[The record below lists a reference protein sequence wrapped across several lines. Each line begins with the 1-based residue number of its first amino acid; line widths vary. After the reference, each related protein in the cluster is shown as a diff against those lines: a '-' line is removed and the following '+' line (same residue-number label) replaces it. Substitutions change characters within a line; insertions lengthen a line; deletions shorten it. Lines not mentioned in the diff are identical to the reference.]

1 MARRLAF
8 EEFNE
13 GAINFAPTY
22 KYDPGTDVYDSSEKK
37 RTPAWC
43 DRVMWRGRNMKQIN
57 YLRHELLA
65 SDHRPVSATFEI
77 QVKSVNAEKR
87 NSAYQEIV
95 KKLDKLENECMPDAT
110 VSSNN
115 VTFNNVRYALLDV
128 VVIRCGDA
136 DSSEF
141 FARYMVP
148 SEQTIELENT
158 GKVRIIYVAPA
169 RLEVDSLATFSFL
182 S

>member
-1 MARRLAF
+1 MQMARRLAF

-115 VTFNNVRYALLDV
+115 VTFNNVRYALLAV
-128 VVIRCGDA
+128 VGCYLM
-136 DSSEF
+136 S
-141 FARYMVP
+141 
-148 SEQTIELENT
+148 
-158 GKVRIIYVAPA
+158 
-169 RLEVDSLATFSFL
+169 
-182 S
+182 

>member
-1 MARRLAF
+1 MQMARRLAF

-115 VTFNNVRYALLDV
+115 VTFNNVRYALLDAVCWLLFDV
-128 VVIRCGDA
+128 VTLIVHLCQVHGALRTDDRAREHGQGTNHVNVCG
-136 DSSEF
+136 E
-141 FARYMVP
+141 
-148 SEQTIELENT
+148 T
-158 GKVRIIYVAPA
+158 
-169 RLEVDSLATFSFL
+169 
-182 S
+182 

>member
-13 GAINFAPTY
+13 GVINFAPTY

-43 DRVMWRGRNMKQIN
+43 DRVMWRGRNMKQLN

-77 QVKSVNAEKR
+77 QVKSVNSEKR
-87 NSAYQEIV
+87 NAAYQEIV
-95 KKLDKLENECMPDAT
+95 KKLDKLENECMPDAQ

-115 VTFNNVRYALLDV
+115 VSFSNVRYRLPPATASCALLASPRQV
-128 VVIRCGDA
+128 TTDA
-136 DSSEF
+136 DASILQVHGALRADHR
-141 FARYMVP
+141 AREYG
-148 SEQTIELENT
+148 Q
-158 GKVRIIYVAPA
+158 GA
-169 RLEVDSLATFSFL
+169 
-182 S
+182 